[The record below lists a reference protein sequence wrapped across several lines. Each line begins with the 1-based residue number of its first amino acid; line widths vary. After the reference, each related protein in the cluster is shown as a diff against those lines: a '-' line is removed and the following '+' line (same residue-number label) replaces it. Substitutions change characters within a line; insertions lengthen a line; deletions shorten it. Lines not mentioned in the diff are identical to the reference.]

1 MKWVLVHHKE
11 MTMSE
16 EIQDLVQAALD
27 QNFNKANEVFS
38 DLMGAKVSDVL
49 DQQKIAMADQIFN
62 GAEPEEDDYE
72 ASEDDV
78 EQQDDADLELSDEEI
93 DEIEFDD
100 EEEVED

>member
-1 MKWVLVHHKE
+1 
-11 MTMSE
+11 MSE

-72 ASEDDV
+72 VSDDDV
-78 EQQDDADLELSDEEI
+78 EQQDDTDLELSDEEI
-93 DEIEFDD
+93 DEIEIDD